1 MKAYIFGSCSG
12 TEPFEKRHHTSFALE
27 INGQIY
33 YVESISPIAFREMTS
48 LERVT
53 VSNGVKKIGNSAF
66 YDTGLTSLVIPGNV
80 EVIGDSAFSRCEDL
94 KSVTFND
101 ASKNSIGLLKTNLAK
116 CKVEE
121 QYQIKNQDALFF
133 LESNAEQFDFVYI
146 DPPYSTDLGKK
157 ALEKVKNCL
166 SDDGVAIFEDEKPFE
181 SQIEGLIQIDKRK
194 YGRAYLTF
202 FKKEN

>member
-1 MKAYIFGSCSG
+1 MRIVGGKYKGRVLATFDGKDVRPTSDMVRESLFNILQFKIYGATFLDLFCG
-12 TEPFEKRHHTSFALE
+12 TGAMGIEAL
-27 INGQIY
+27 
-33 YVESISPIAFREMTS
+33 
-48 LERVT
+48 
-53 VSNGVKKIGNSAF
+53 
-66 YDTGLTSLVIPGNV
+66 
-80 EVIGDSAFSRCEDL
+80 SRGA